1 MPAAILIVEDQEVVR
16 RTLRELLAV
25 RFPKYPVIEA
35 ASGEEVFASSMTE
48 PPRLVIMDISLP
60 GMSGIEATR
69 KLHHAYPSTP
79 ILIFTVHEDSIYRKE
94 AEAAGACAY
103 VPKRAL
109 QNDLLP
115 QLTSILVETK
125 ANNQH

>member
-1 MPAAILIVEDQEVVR
+1 MPASILIVEDHEIVR
-16 RTLRELLAV
+16 RVLRNLLEV
-25 RFPKYPVIEA
+25 KFSEYPVIEA
-35 ASGEEVFASSMTE
+35 ASGEDVIALALTE

-69 KLHHAYPSTP
+69 KLRASFPSTP
-79 ILIFTVHEDSIYRKE
+79 ILIFTVHEDSIYRQE

-103 VPKRAL
+103 VTKHAL

-115 QLTSILVETK
+115 QLTSILID
-125 ANNQH
+125 NNGH

>member
-1 MPAAILIVEDQEVVR
+1 MLASILIVEDHEIVR
-16 RTLRELLAV
+16 RALRDLLEV
-25 RFPKYPVIEA
+25 KFSEYPVIEA
-35 ASGEEVFASSMTE
+35 ASGEEVFALALTE

-60 GMSGIEATR
+60 GISGIEATR
-69 KLHHAYPSTP
+69 KLRASFPSTP

-109 QNDLLP
+109 QNELLP
-115 QLTSILVETK
+115 QLTSILVDINE
-125 ANNQH
+125 H

>member
-1 MPAAILIVEDQEVVR
+1 MSAPILIVEDHEIVR
-16 RTLRELLAV
+16 RALRDLLEV
-25 RFPKYPVIEA
+25 RFSEYPVIET
-35 ASGEEVFASSMTE
+35 ASGEEVFDLKLTE

-69 KLHHAYPSTP
+69 KLRASFPSTP
-79 ILIFTVHEDSIYRKE
+79 ILIFTVHEDSIYRQE

-115 QLTSILVETK
+115 QLTSILVDS
-125 ANNQH
+125 NGH